1 MLAKYVA
8 SRAEIKFISVKGP
21 ELLNMYVGESER
33 AIREVFARCRLS
45 SPCVLFIDEC
55 ESICMKRS
63 ENSSNL
69 ENRLV
74 NTLLCELD
82 GVGSNRDGIN
92 VICATNRPELIDKAL
107 LRPGR
112 LEKAIKIDL
121 PTPSE
126 RSEIFEVNLRKIKN
140 SLNHEFIT

>member
-1 MLAKYVA
+1 MLAKFVA
-8 SRAEIKFISVKGP
+8 SRAEIHIISVKGP

-33 AIREVFARCRLS
+33 AIRELFARCRLS

-55 ESICMKRS
+55 ESICMKRDEKS
-63 ENSSNL
+63 QNY
-69 ENRLV
+69 ENRVV

-92 VICATNRPELIDKAL
+92 VICATNRPELIDSAL

-121 PTPSE
+121 PNETE
-126 RSEIFEVNLRKIKN
+126 RFEILKVNLKGIKHN
-140 SLNHEFIT
+140 LTD